1 MIFDPEKS
9 LPDYA
14 DRLEAV
20 ELYEIF
26 LKAENTYQA
35 FQDASNAGDLS
46 IAAQDALEA
55 YEVHGVD
62 LLIDSLSSQVIR
74 CALTGVPLLA
84 EASDSQWV
92 LTAALSLPPR
102 KEEEVMPDM
111 AEAV

>member
-9 LPDYA
+9 LPDFA
-14 DRLEAV
+14 DRMEAV
-20 ELYEIF
+20 VLYEAY

-35 FQDASNAGDLS
+35 FQDAANAGDLS

-84 EASDSQWV
+84 EVSDSEWV
-92 LTAALSLPPR
+92 LKAAIKPAR
-102 KEEEVMPDM
+102 AVEAEM

>member
-20 ELYEIF
+20 QLYEAF
-26 LKAENTYQA
+26 RKAEDTYIA
-35 FQDASNAGDLS
+35 FQDAANAGDLS
-46 IAAQDALEA
+46 IAAEDALEA
-55 YEVHGVD
+55 YEIHGVD
-62 LLIDSLSSQVIR
+62 LLIDGLSGQVIR

-84 EASDSQWV
+84 ETSDSEWV
-92 LTAALSLPPR
+92 LAAAIRPKELPG
-102 KEEEVMPDM
+102 M

>member
-1 MIFDPEKS
+1 MIFDPET

-20 ELYEIF
+20 ELYEAF
-26 LKAENTYQA
+26 RKAEDDYIAHQYAT
-35 FQDASNAGDLS
+35 NAGDLS

-62 LLIDSLSSQVIR
+62 LLIDGLSGQIIR
-74 CALTGVPLLA
+74 CALTGVPLLS
-84 EASDSQWV
+84 EVSDSEWV
-92 LTAALSLPPR
+92 LAAAVKPKAGQEL
-102 KEEEVMPDM
+102 PDM

>member
-14 DRLEAV
+14 DRIEAV
-20 ELYEIF
+20 VLYEAY
-26 LKAENTYQA
+26 LRAENTCQA
-35 FQDASNAGDLS
+35 FKDTNRFDELNDA
-46 IAAQDALEA
+46 AAKALEE

-62 LLIDSLSSQVIR
+62 LLIDSLNNQVIR

-84 EASDSQWV
+84 TVEDSEWV
-92 LTAALSLPPR
+92 LKAAIEPA
-102 KEEEVMPDM
+102 KTVEVEM

>member
-1 MIFDPEKS
+1 MIFDPEKA

-20 ELYEIF
+20 ELYERF
-26 LKAENTYQA
+26 LKAEHTYQA
-35 FQDASNAGDLS
+35 FQDAANAGDLS

-62 LLIDSLSSQVIR
+62 LLIDALNSQVIR

-84 EASDSQWV
+84 EIQDSEWV
-92 LTAALSLPPR
+92 LAAAIR
-102 KEEEVMPDM
+102 PDM
-111 AEAV
+111 AEATA